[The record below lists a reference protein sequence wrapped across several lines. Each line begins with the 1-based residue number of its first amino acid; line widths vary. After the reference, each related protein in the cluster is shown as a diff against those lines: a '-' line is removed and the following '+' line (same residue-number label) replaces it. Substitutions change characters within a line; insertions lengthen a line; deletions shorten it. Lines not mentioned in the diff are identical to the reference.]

1 MHVNLLPQR
10 LRVGIGYSTLS
21 AGCISASNKGIVS
34 FRELTIG

>member
-10 LRVGIGYSTLS
+10 LRAGIGYSTLS
-21 AGCISASNKGIVS
+21 AGCISASKGIVS